1 MIAAASPLPKGP
13 ARERPQPDHR
23 DHRLDHARLRGV
35 RQEADAWEHANHLDL
50 RAVCEKLIGHADDL
64 AAALKR
70 SEPELLRRLIN
81 ALEPLA

>member
-1 MIAAASPLPKGP
+1 MS
-13 ARERPQPDHR
+13 ARNQIIETTVWTTPDCEEF
-23 DHRLDHARLRGV
+23 GN
-35 RQEADAWEHANHLDL
+35 EADAWEHANHLDL
-50 RAVCEKLIGHADDL
+50 RAVCEKLDRGHADDL